1 MFIDTFYASDISG
14 GFINAS
20 DISTGT
26 ILYADNKAI
35 KTANE
40 VRIDNGLQ
48 PVSELVTQECNRTP
62 IQTVDITD
70 IFELCCGGVLKGGP
84 CYG

>member
-1 MFIDTFYASDISG
+1 MFIDTIYASDISG
-14 GFINAS
+14 GFTNAS

-26 ILYADNKAI
+26 ILYADN
-35 KTANE
+35 NE
-40 VRIDNGLQ
+40 IRINNGLQ
-48 PVSELVTQECNRTP
+48 PIECNRTP